1 MFTKLTTVPCTANKS
16 DLEGADSKAVG
27 LASRLRSRLEFR
39 EVGVGAVE
47 PAVPRGRP
55 SASPPL
61 WRNVRGLI
69 RHRRA
74 SSAISPYRKL
84 RLPLPGACPICHH
97 PPGGG

>member
-27 LASRLRSRLEFR
+27 LASRLPNPLHFRL
-39 EVGVGAVE
+39 VVVGAIEPSVPKGR
-47 PAVPRGRP
+47 PAVI
-55 SASPPL
+55 PPL